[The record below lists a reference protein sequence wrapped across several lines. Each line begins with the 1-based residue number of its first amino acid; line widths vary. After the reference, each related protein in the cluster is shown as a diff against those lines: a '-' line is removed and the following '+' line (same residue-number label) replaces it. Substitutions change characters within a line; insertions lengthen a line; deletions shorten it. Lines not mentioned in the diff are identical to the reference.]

1 MYMYAYIIFE
11 VEYQM
16 VDVKS
21 NFRSISWWK
30 EVRDNSVLQMHC
42 GRSRLLT
49 QQLNGIDR
57 EVQWMPRDRRI
68 PRSTEQN
75 ATRMMMLMHVCQ
87 HGLQVAA
94 RQSWINWVYRF
105 DKRSMR
111 TMERA
116 IIEQSNEE
124 VHEHLYSRYMRAK
137 AVSLEEQAFLHLARD
152 FRKRE
157 DCWK

>member
-1 MYMYAYIIFE
+1 MYMYAYIIFK

-21 NFRSISWWK
+21 NSRSISWWK

-75 ATRMMMLMHVCQ
+75 AIRMMMLIHVC
-87 HGLQVAA
+87 
-94 RQSWINWVYRF
+94 RWIASRGTAIMNKLSLSIWQKVYAWNAQLSSSLM
-105 DKRSMR
+105 KKCTSICIR
-111 TMERA
+111 TW
-116 IIEQSNEE
+116 
-124 VHEHLYSRYMRAK
+124 YTRAK
-137 AVSLEEQAFLHLARD
+137 AVSLEEQALLHLVRD